1 MQLRKKMRIDIG
13 KYNFNI
19 DGDENLSSLVLAL
32 KKDYES
38 LETQV
43 KNFTLQKDENFACT
57 VGEQEMEY
65 PMDSK
70 GFARFKKDMDKFY
83 ADKAKCDAEKAKCDA
98 ELAMEDAK
106 KNWFEQFKTKKDAV
120 DAEIEVLKAE
130 LTNRD
135 SIDTQTIIAEKA
147 KELSV
152 LVNKATTM
160 LNVDSDSLFSKSA
173 IEIKK
178 EVITKTYPTLNL
190 DGKTDVAI
198 DAMFETC
205 ELYKND
211 SKRIIEEQKQLINNT
226 VTVNNFD
233 SQDSIPE
240 LTARMKSITTAW
252 EAK

>member
-1 MQLRKKMRIDIG
+1 MG
-13 KYNFNI
+13 KERTYSFQTDDDNQAALFAN
-19 DGDENLSSLVLAL
+19 L
-32 KKDYES
+32 KKDYEN

-43 KNFTLQKDENFACT
+43 KQLSVQKDENFSCS

-70 GFARFKKDMDKFY
+70 GFARFKKDMDKY
-83 ADKAKCDAEKAKCDA
+83 YKDKAKCDAEKAKCDA

-106 KNWFEQFKTKKDAV
+106 KNWAEQFKTKQDSV

-130 LTNRD
+130 LSNRD
-135 SIDTQTIIAEKA
+135 SIDTQSIIAEKA

-152 LVNKATTM
+152 LVNKATTI
-160 LNVDSDSLFSKSA
+160 LNVDSDSLFSKTA
-173 IEIKK
+173 VEIKK
-178 EVITKTYPTLNL
+178 EVIAKIYPTLNL
-190 DGKTDVAI
+190 DSKTDVAI

-233 SQDSIPE
+233 SQDSSPE

>member
-1 MQLRKKMRIDIG
+1 MTIITMG
-13 KYNFNI
+13 KERTYSFQTDDDNQAALFAN
-19 DGDENLSSLVLAL
+19 L
-32 KKDYES
+32 KKDYEN

-43 KNFTLQKDENFACT
+43 KQLNLQKDENFSCT

-70 GFARFKKDMDKFY
+70 GFARFKKDMDKY
-83 ADKAKCDAEKAKCDA
+83 YKDKAKCDAEKAKYDA

-106 KNWFEQFKTKKDAV
+106 KNWAEQFQAKQDSV

-130 LTNRD
+130 LSNRD
-135 SIDTQTIIAEKA
+135 SIDTQSIISEKA
-147 KELSV
+147 RELSV
-152 LVNKATTM
+152 LVNKATTI

-173 IEIKK
+173 IDIKK
-178 EVITKTYPTLNL
+178 EVIAKTYPSLNL

-211 SKRIIEEQKQLINNT
+211 SRRIVEEQKRLINNA
-226 VTVNNFD
+226 VTVNNLD
-233 SQDSIPE
+233 TQDTAPKQ
-240 LTARMKSITTAW
+240 TARMEYLTKAW